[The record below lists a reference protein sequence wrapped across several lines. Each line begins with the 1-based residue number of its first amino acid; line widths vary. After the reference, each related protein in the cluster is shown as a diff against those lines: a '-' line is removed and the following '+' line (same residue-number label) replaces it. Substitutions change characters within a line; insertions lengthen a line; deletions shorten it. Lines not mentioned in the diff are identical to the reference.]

1 MEKTISYIISKDELL
16 TPSHLGDRTMSNF
29 GNMFQLGLGRGNL
42 GGMVENLKFRPP
54 RVGKNV
60 VVKVFPL
67 GSLSPL
73 LTVMEELGW
82 IAWYSHINI
91 LKIDTWSFFLLS
103 LLCYKE
109 NPLGNV
115 NFSRKIQEA

>member
-1 MEKTISYIISKDELL
+1 MDSRARKRVSLIRGPPEAHVGGTRAGANSM
-16 TPSHLGDRTMSNF
+16 HLKGVIADT
-29 GNMFQLGLGRGNL
+29 LA
-42 GGMVENLKFRPP
+42 NLKFRTPG
-54 RVGKNV
+54 VSKNFP
-60 VVKVFPL
+60 VKVFPL

-73 LTVMEELGW
+73 LTAMKELGW

-103 LLCYKE
+103 LLCYKG

>member
-1 MEKTISYIISKDELL
+1 ML
-16 TPSHLGDRTMSNF
+16 
-29 GNMFQLGLGRGNL
+29 
-42 GGMVENLKFRPP
+42 ENLRFRPP
-54 RVGKNV
+54 RVGKKFP
-60 VVKVFPL
+60 VKVFPL
-67 GSLSPL
+67 GYLSPV
-73 LTVMEELGW
+73 LTVMAELGW

-115 NFSRKIQEA
+115 NFSRKTQEA